1 MRLKKYQEAA
11 SPILFN
17 HTGNMR
23 SRFTPL
29 QYCFYFMLCL
39 LLFSACVNTSKAV
52 YFNNIQ
58 DSEMPAGMADIE
70 PLIQKND
77 LLSISVSSLNPEASK
92 IFNAPNITE
101 AEGPDLAGRA
111 MSISGYLVNRDG
123 HIQFPFLGSIQAA
136 GLTKKQL
143 KDNIAR
149 SLVTKKLLI
158 DPIVNIR
165 YLNFRVTVLG
175 EVGKPTVVHVPSEK
189 ITLLEA
195 LGLAGD
201 MTIYAKRDNLLLI
214 REEAGKR
221 RVTRLNLHSSDLFTS
236 PYYYLQP
243 NDIVIVEPDKA
254 RVATAN
260 PVRQWL
266 PLIFSGLTV
275 IVIGFD
281 RLTR

>member
-1 MRLKKYQEAA
+1 MKSKLPNFLSFFYFVLCL
-11 SPILFN
+11 ILF
-17 HTGNMR
+17 T
-23 SRFTPL
+23 
-29 QYCFYFMLCL
+29 
-39 LLFSACVNTSKAV
+39 ACVNTRKAV

-58 DSEMPAGMADIE
+58 DTEMSADLAAIE

-77 LLSISVSSLNPEASK
+77 LLSISVSSLNPEASQ

-101 AEGPDLAGRA
+101 AEVPDLAGRA
-111 MSISGYLVNRDG
+111 MSVSGYLVDQHG
-123 HIQFPFLGSIQAA
+123 QIQFPFLGSIQAA
-136 GLTKKQL
+136 GLTKNQL
-143 KDNIAR
+143 KDHIAK
-149 SLVTKKLLI
+149 SLISKKLLI
-158 DPIVNIR
+158 DPIINIR

-175 EVGKPTVVHVPSEK
+175 EVAKPTVVHVPSEK

-201 MTIYAKRDNLLLI
+201 MTIYAKRNNLMLI
-214 REEAGKR
+214 REEGGKR
-221 RVTRLNLHSSDLFTS
+221 LVKRLNLNTTDLFDS
-236 PYYYLQP
+236 PYYYLKP

-275 IVIGFD
+275 AVIGLD